1 MRMHPRHHRPRRGL
15 AALLALLLA
24 PGVGAADAW
33 FTAIEYRGDDGGPVP
48 AAGQFRNPVLAGFY
62 PDPSAIRVG
71 EDFYLVTSSFGYY
84 PGLPLFHSTD
94 LVSWRQI
101 GHAIDR
107 PGQMPYG
114 DGEAL
119 TRGLFA
125 ATLAHDG
132 RRFYIANTCFYCPG
146 RGMGNFVITAA
157 HPAGPW
163 SDPAWLA
170 IDGIDPSLFFDRDGR
185 AWLVHNGVPDGPMRY
200 DGHRAIWLRQ
210 FDRQTLSPVGPSIQL
225 VDAGVDPAGHPE
237 HVEGPHLFR
246 RGDWYY
252 LTAAEGGTG
261 EQHAQ
266 MIWRSRSVAGP
277 YLPWPGNPT
286 LTQRDLDPGRARP
299 VTSTG
304 HAQFVELADG
314 SWWAVFLA
322 TRPYR
327 GNQYNLGRETFLLP
341 VEWRDDWPVI
351 LPRGASVPTL
361 VQRPPLPPGGQPVPT
376 SGPMA
381 WRETFAAPA
390 LPRAWV
396 LLDPPAA
403 PWFATGPG
411 GLRITPSATP
421 LGAHGTGH
429 GQPAY
434 LGHRLQHH
442 RAQIAATLDASELEP
457 GELAG
462 LALLQNESAHYIA
475 ALVREEGGDALV
487 LLRRAGADEPLQGR
501 ELARVALAQPLA
513 APVRLGLRLEGPRL
527 DVDYALAPG
536 AWQPLGTELDATVLS
551 VERAGGFIGN
561 TFGPYAL
568 RTPAPAT
575 DRGR

>member
-1 MRMHPRHHRPRRGL
+1 MRAYLGPGWT
-15 AALLALLLA
+15 ALLACLLA
-24 PGVGAADAW
+24 AGASAGEAR
-33 FTAIEYRGDDGGPVP
+33 FTAVKYRGDDGGPSP
-48 AAGQFRNPVLAGFY
+48 SAAQFRNPVLAGFY

-71 EDFYLVTSSFGYY
+71 DDFYLVTSSFGYY

-101 GHAIDR
+101 GNAIDR
-107 PGQMPYG
+107 PQQLPYG

-125 ATLAHDG
+125 ATLSHDG

-146 RGMGNFVITAA
+146 RGMGNFVITADD
-157 HPAGPW
+157 PAGPW
-163 SDPAWLA
+163 SDPAWLE

-185 AWLVHNGVPDGPMRY
+185 AWLVNNGVPEGPMRY
-200 DGHRAIWLRQ
+200 EGHRAIWIQ
-210 FDRQTLSPVGPSIQL
+210 AFDATALSPTGPRIQL
-225 VDAGVDPAGHPE
+225 VDAGVDPASNPE

-266 MIWRSRSVAGP
+266 MIWRSRSVTGP
-277 YLPWPGNPT
+277 YEPWPGNPT
-286 LTQRDLDPGRARP
+286 LTQRDLDPARAQP

-304 HAQFVELADG
+304 HAQFVALADG

-341 VEWRDDWPVI
+341 VQWHDDWPVI
-351 LPRGASVPTL
+351 LARAARVPML
-361 VQRPPLPPGGQPVPT
+361 VERPPLPRGAQPLPT

-381 WRETFAAPA
+381 WRETFTAPA
-390 LPRAWV
+390 LPQAWV
-396 LLDPPAA
+396 MLDPPTT
-403 PWFATGPG
+403 PWLATGSG

-421 LGAHGTGH
+421 LGAHGSGR

-442 RAQIAATLDASELEP
+442 RAAMAATLDASALAP

-462 LALLQNESAHYIA
+462 LALLQNESAHYVA
-475 ALVREEGGDALV
+475 AIERGEGGDALV

-501 ELARVALAQPLA
+501 ELARVALAQVPA
-513 APVRLGLRLEGPRL
+513 APLQLRLRLDGPRL

-536 AWQPLGTELDATVLS
+536 AWQPLGTDLDASLLS

-561 TFGPYAL
+561 TFGPYAW
-568 RTPAPAT
+568 RTPAA
-575 DRGR
+575 DDAGRGR

>member
-1 MRMHPRHHRPRRGL
+1 MSRV
-15 AALLALLLA
+15 AVALLLFLIA
-24 PGVGAADAW
+24 TGAALAGPVR
-33 FTAIEYRGDDGGPVP
+33 FLEVAYRGDDGGPQP
-48 AAGQFRNPVLAGFY
+48 TASQFRNPVLAGFY

-71 EDFYLVTSSFGYY
+71 DDFYLVTSSFGYY

-101 GHAIDR
+101 GNAIDR
-107 PGQMPYG
+107 VEQMPYG
-114 DGEAL
+114 DGEEL

-125 ATLAHDG
+125 ATLSHDG

-146 RGMGNFVITAA
+146 RGMGNYVITADD
-157 HPAGPW
+157 PAGPW
-163 SDPAWLA
+163 SDPAWLE
-170 IDGIDPSLFFDRDGR
+170 IGGIDPSLFFDRDGR
-185 AWLVHNGVPDGPMRY
+185 AWLVNNDVPEGPMRY
-200 DGHRAIWLRQ
+200 DGHRAIWIQQ
-210 FDRQTLSPVGPSIQL
+210 FDASTLSLTGPRIQL
-225 VDAGVDPAGHPE
+225 VDAGVDPSSNPE
-237 HVEGPHLFR
+237 HVEGPHVFR

-266 MIWRSRSVAGP
+266 MIWRSRSVTGP
-277 YLPWPGNPT
+277 YEAWDGNPT
-286 LTQRDLDPGRARP
+286 LTQRDLDPAREDP

-341 VEWRDDWPVI
+341 VEWIDDWPVI
-351 LPRGASVPTL
+351 LPRAKRVPMVL
-361 VQRPPLPPGGQPVPT
+361 QRPALPRSEQPRPT

-381 WRETFAAPA
+381 WTETFAGDALAPQ
-390 LPRAWV
+390 WV
-396 LLDPPAA
+396 MLDPPKSA
-403 PWFATGPG
+403 WFATGAG

-421 LGAHGTGH
+421 LGGH
-429 GQPAY
+429 GHGEGQVAY

-442 RAQIAATLDASELEP
+442 RATIETTLDAAALDA

-462 LALLQNESAHYIA
+462 LALLQNETHHVVAGLERGEDGA
-475 ALVREEGGDALV
+475 ALVV
-487 LLRRAGADEPLQGR
+487 LLRAGRDDPAHGR
-501 ELARVALAQPLA
+501 ELARIPLPAVPAGPVAL
-513 APVRLGLRLEGPRL
+513 RLRLDAPRL

-536 AWQPLGTELDATVLS
+536 DWTPLAENLDASLLS
-551 VERAGGFIGN
+551 VETAGGFIGN
-561 TFGPYAL
+561 TFGPYAVK
-568 RTPAPAT
+568 RDGAP
-575 DRGR
+575 

>member
-1 MRMHPRHHRPRRGL
+1 MRRHRPRLPRL
-15 AALLALLLA
+15 AALLLA
-24 PGVGAADAW
+24 VLATGAGAGEAR
-33 FTAIEYRGDDGGPVP
+33 FTAIEYQGDDGGPAP

-71 EDFYLVTSSFGYY
+71 GDFYLVASSFGYY

-107 PGQMPYG
+107 PAQMPYG
-114 DGEAL
+114 AGEAL

-163 SDPAWLA
+163 SDPAWLD
-170 IDGIDPSLFFDRDGR
+170 IDGIDPSLFFDRDR
-185 AWLVHNGVPDGPMRY
+185 SAWLVHNGVPAGPMRY
-200 DGHRAIWLRQ
+200 DGHRAIWLRR
-210 FDRQTLSPVGPSIQL
+210 FDRDTLSPVGPRIRL
-225 VDAGVDPAGHPE
+225 VDAGVDPASNPE

-261 EQHAQ
+261 ERHAQ
-266 MIWRSRSVAGP
+266 MIWRSRSVTGP
-277 YLPWPGNPT
+277 YAPWPGNPT
-286 LTQRDLDPGRARP
+286 LTQRDLDPARAAP

-341 VEWRDDWPVI
+341 VEWREDWPVI
-351 LPRGASVPTL
+351 LPRGASVPML
-361 VQRPPLPPGGQPVPT
+361 VQRPALPPGDQPIPT

-381 WRETFAAPA
+381 WRETFAGPP
-390 LPRAWV
+390 LPTAWI
-396 LLDPPAA
+396 LLDPPVA
-403 PWFATGPG
+403 PWFATGPE
-411 GLRITPSATP
+411 GLRISPSATP
-421 LGAHGTGH
+421 LGAHGD

-434 LGHRLQHH
+434 VGHRLQHH
-442 RAQIAATLDASELEP
+442 RAHIAATLDASALDP

-462 LALLQNESAHYIA
+462 LALLQNESAHYA
-475 ALVREEGGDALV
+475 AAIERGDGGDALV
-487 LLRRAGADEPLQGR
+487 LLRRAGADEPPQGR
-501 ELARVALAQPLA
+501 ELARVALLQPPA
-513 APVRLGLRLEGPRL
+513 APLQLRLRLDGPRL

-536 AWQPLGTELDATVLS
+536 AWQPLGTGLDASLLS

-568 RTPAPAT
+568 RRPAVDEA
-575 DRGR
+575 DGGR